1 LKGLFLLSK
10 LVHKLTPLLFPFSLS
25 LFNFNY
31 HFFKDNTTR
40 FFLISKNKQCDK
52 LTSKTLPDPT
62 SKLSVREDRKFGF
75 NLRSNPKVKVR
86 TLFLL
91 TKTRASIQMTPDS
104 KPLILNLLNRFLK
117 VVALDVDS
125 PELEVLKIDRLSKR
139 YCQSALENEGQGE
152 GEKKEAQ
159 GNGNGKEEEEDVFST
174 PYLIEVGSSL
184 YPPENINWES
194 LEEIKSRMESLFDG
208 FMEYVDERNQ
218 TKARLESGVLR
229 NLGSWIY

>member
-1 LKGLFLLSK
+1 
-10 LVHKLTPLLFPFSLS
+10 
-25 LFNFNY
+25 
-31 HFFKDNTTR
+31 
-40 FFLISKNKQCDK
+40 
-52 LTSKTLPDPT
+52 
-62 SKLSVREDRKFGF
+62 
-75 NLRSNPKVKVR
+75 
-86 TLFLL
+86 
-91 TKTRASIQMTPDS
+91 MTPDS

-194 LEEIKSRMESLFDG
+194 LEEIKSRMESLFDD
-208 FMEYVDERNQ
+208 FMEHVDERNQ